1 MTIILTPDPDHH
13 FEGRDGSPTDA
24 IVVRETWV
32 ENVYQLADSDLEG
45 GTVVDIGANIGAVS
59 IYAAARGARV
69 IAVEPEPSNADMLR
83 RNIALNG
90 YDGQILCHQLA
101 VTDRAG
107 HAFIAPNH
115 GGSRLTS
122 GSGWEVETVTLDQ
135 LFVLAAVDDCSVL
148 KIDVEGAEY
157 DIIAGASMDTLARVR
172 FLTLE
177 FDAAPDDR
185 FGALVAKVAKLF
197 NTHLIGSPERGG
209 YLYGRRY

>member
-1 MTIILTPDPDHH
+1 MIIFTPDLRHR

-32 ENVYQLADSDLEG
+32 ENVYQLGDGDLTG
-45 GTVVDIGANIGAVS
+45 GIVVDIGANIGAVS
-59 IYAAARGARV
+59 VYAASRGAHV
-69 IAVEPEPSNADMLR
+69 IAVEPEPSNTEMLR

-90 YDGQILCHQLA
+90 YDDRIRCHQLA
-101 VTDRAG
+101 VTDAAG
-107 HAFIAPNH
+107 HAHIMPAH
-115 GGSRLTS
+115 GGSRLTRD
-122 GSGWEVETVTLDQ
+122 GGWEVETVSLDQ
-135 LFVLAAVDDCSVL
+135 LFTLAGVEECAVL
-148 KIDVEGAEY
+148 KIDVEGTEY
-157 DIIAGASMDTLARVR
+157 DIIAGASMDALARVR

-185 FGALVAKVAKLF
+185 FGALVAKVARLF